1 MNIRPGGLLD
11 AQSLSKSAAA
21 VRRLLSQARSGTL
34 PRLLADRVRDV
45 PAAAR
50 RLFARWKGAFGA

>member
-1 MNIRPGGLLD
+1 MNVRPGGLLD
-11 AQSLSKSAAA
+11 AKSATAL
-21 VRRLLSQARSGTL
+21 RRLLSQARSGAL
-34 PRLLADRVRDV
+34 PRLLADRVREA